1 MLHVAHFRDHIR
13 GFDQLFFRIPPCQNN
28 VGHEWLFSLQ
38 ELDDFINVQIVIA
51 QRDIDLVQQHEI
63 NLWVQNHFLGLF
75 PSRTR
80 RCNVTFAVLGFPC
93 EAFTRDN
100 KFALIR
106 KAFR

>member
-1 MLHVAHFRDHIR
+1 M
-13 GFDQLFFRIPPCQNN
+13 
-28 VGHEWLFSLQ
+28 GHEWLFSLQ

-63 NLWVQNHFLGLF
+63 NLWVQNHFLGLY

-80 RCNVTFAVLGFPC
+80 RCDVTFTVLGFPC
-93 EAFTRDN
+93 EALTRDN
-100 KFALIR
+100 KFALVR

>member
-1 MLHVAHFRDHIR
+1 M
-13 GFDQLFFRIPPCQNN
+13 
-28 VGHEWLFSLQ
+28 GHEWLFSLQ

-80 RCNVTFAVLGFPC
+80 RRDVTFAVLGFPC
-93 EAFTRDN
+93 EALTRDN
-100 KFALIR
+100 KFALVR